1 MGASG
6 SGQMSRQDA
15 LGTLGL
21 DCFLDTHDGEFHNHS
36 TSVTDHRTGVGMPS
50 TDHPLSLYL
59 GKTAAQII
67 GDQGWK
73 GAPFKTLIGASGGP
87 KWLILSELDQILASE
102 LLHHQT
108 QPLQLLGSSI
118 GTWRHACLSQPEP
131 GLAIQRLQSA
141 YLQQQYSTAKPPAT
155 EVSHVAEQLLHTALG
170 PQGATH
176 IIEHERFHNII
187 ITAQGRGLAQGQS
200 GLPLVANMALASAA
214 NTLSRKALQLFFQRT
229 AFCHPA
235 VATVPFAADFNTQT
249 VTLSEGNLIPAL
261 KASGAIPLLMQC
273 ESSISGATGGPF
285 WDGGI
290 IDYHFSLT
298 NSEANGLILYPHFS
312 DLIVPGWFDKML
324 LWRAQSRPAID
335 NLILMCPSR
344 SFLATLPHQKIP
356 DRSDFSRLSPHQRVA
371 YWQTCVHQSERLA
384 EALYSLING
393 NDPLRGVTIIS

>member
-1 MGASG
+1 
-6 SGQMSRQDA
+6 MSRQDA

-21 DCFLDTHDGEFHNHS
+21 DHSPDAHDDENRNHN
-36 TSVTDHRTGVGMPS
+36 TSFTDHRAGIGMS
-50 TDHPLSLYL
+50 SVDHPLSVYM
-59 GKTAAQII
+59 GKTAAAII
-67 GDQGWK
+67 GNQGWK
-73 GAPFKTLIGASGGP
+73 GAPFDTLIGASGGP

-108 QPLQLLGSSI
+108 QPLRLLGSSI
-118 GTWRHACLSQPEP
+118 GTWRHACLSQPQP
-131 GLAIQRLQSA
+131 GAAIQRLQTA
-141 YLQQQYSTAKPPAT
+141 YLQQQYSSAKPSPS
-155 EVSHVAEQLLHTALG
+155 EVSQVAEQLLHEALG
-170 PQGATH
+170 SRGAVH
-176 IIEHERFHNII
+176 IIEHERFRNII
-187 ITAQGRGLAQGQS
+187 ITARGRGIAQGQS
-200 GLPLVANMALASAA
+200 GLPLVASMALASAA
-214 NTLSRKALQLFFQRT
+214 NALSRKTLNLFFQRI
-229 AFCHPA
+229 AFCHA
-235 VATVPFAADFNTQT
+235 AIGTVPFASDFNTQT

-273 ESSISGATGGPF
+273 ESSIPGATGGPF

-324 LWRAQSRPAID
+324 PWRAQSRPAID

-344 SFLATLPHQKIP
+344 SFLATLPQQKIP

-371 YWQTCVHQSERLA
+371 YWETCVHQSERLA

-393 NDPLRGVTIIS
+393 DDPLRGVTVIN